1 MARAHP
7 AASAMSSM
15 LVAFRPC
22 PATHTA
28 VAARMRS
35 AMSLDGTALDGTALA
50 RHRAPAGAGTTSTAE
65 SSVTRIT

>member
-1 MARAHP
+1 MARAQP

-35 AMSLDGTALDGTALA
+35 AMSLEHGIGRTVVGIDDGVLA
-50 RHRAPAGAGTTSTAE
+50 
-65 SSVTRIT
+65 VTRHHMRQ